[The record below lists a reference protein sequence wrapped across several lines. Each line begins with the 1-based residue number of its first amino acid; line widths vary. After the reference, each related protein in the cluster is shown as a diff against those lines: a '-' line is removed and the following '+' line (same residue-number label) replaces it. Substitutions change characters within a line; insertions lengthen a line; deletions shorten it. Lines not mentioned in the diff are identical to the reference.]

1 MNSDDV
7 AESAFVVISSLF
19 ERKRPQLVAVWVTS
33 SSSDSPFQTLN
44 AAIRKYDTLRGK
56 YIAAFLEISSLCKK
70 RDEIEALLRSAYAS
84 FRDEPSYFAASAES
98 QGAKPKKSH
107 GDDCLL
113 VRNYRSIPSFFFL
126 TSVKRQANGA
136 FASAILHEMAKKVV
150 APGNDK
156 ASIDTFKEAFS
167 CFRRL
172 QCPADDLVKSR
183 SWKFEH
189 CGGSIAGNSANRSV
203 KNVVEAV
210 ATAYCRTKCV
220 FSALVDPSV
229 DWSGESQLTSLLRN
243 ALTKGSEM
251 FPNISATF
259 FSKKQGS
266 PKRKRKRVTPV
277 ESAETASSRK
287 SYEVNLPEGLKA
299 GSTFV
304 VSVEEVGRPRKVR
317 LTVPDQSARVMRF
330 TLAVSSAAAKN
341 ITEGGEKND
350 ETTEESAT
358 IKQL

>member
-1 MNSDDV
+1 
-7 AESAFVVISSLF
+7 
-19 ERKRPQLVAVWVTS
+19 
-33 SSSDSPFQTLN
+33 
-44 AAIRKYDTLRGK
+44 
-56 YIAAFLEISSLCKK
+56 
-70 RDEIEALLRSAYAS
+70 
-84 FRDEPSYFAASAES
+84 
-98 QGAKPKKSH
+98 
-107 GDDCLL
+107 
-113 VRNYRSIPSFFFL
+113 
-126 TSVKRQANGA
+126 
-136 FASAILHEMAKKVV
+136 
-150 APGNDK
+150 
-156 ASIDTFKEAFS
+156 
-167 CFRRL
+167 
-172 QCPADDLVKSR
+172 
-183 SWKFEH
+183 
-189 CGGSIAGNSANRSV
+189 
-203 KNVVEAV
+203 
-210 ATAYCRTKCV
+210 
-220 FSALVDPSV
+220 
-229 DWSGESQLTSLLRN
+229 
-243 ALTKGSEM
+243 M